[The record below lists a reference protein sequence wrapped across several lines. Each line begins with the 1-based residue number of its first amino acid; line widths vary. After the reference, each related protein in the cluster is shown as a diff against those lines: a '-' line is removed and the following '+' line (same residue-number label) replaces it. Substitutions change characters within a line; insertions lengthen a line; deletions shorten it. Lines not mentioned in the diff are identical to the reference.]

1 MMGFF
6 TPGRMMKFGV
16 ALLFDLL
23 KFIFSLA
30 FLFAPLIAG
39 VALGALAQSKCSGV
53 LPDWTPGK
61 GWVCSAT
68 GAVVGTAVTTGGYVL
83 EATGVGFVAIEGA
96 GEVLAD
102 ATDFMAWLVFLL
114 WFAMTGVKFFGGQRA
129 SGRFIAMMASS
140 VGGVIPF
147 LNVAPTIT
155 IGVVAVEYQHWLE
168 IRAQELV
175 RPPAPTRAAR
185 IAAQQGA

>member
-39 VALGALAQSKCSGV
+39 VALGALAQSKCEGV
-53 LPDWTPGK
+53 LPEWK
-61 GWVCSAT
+61 ASHWVCSAT

-140 VGGVIPF
+140 VGGVIPL

-185 IAAQQGA
+185 IAAQQSA

>member
-39 VALGALAQSKCSGV
+39 VALGAIAQSKCKDV
-53 LPDWTPGK
+53 LPTWHATE
-61 GWVCSAT
+61 WVCDAT

-83 EATGVGFVAIEGA
+83 EATGIGFIAVEGA

-114 WFAMTGVKFFGGQRA
+114 WFAITGVKFFGGQRA

-140 VGGVIPF
+140 VGGAIPF
-147 LNVAPTIT
+147 INVAPTIT
-155 IGVVAVEYQHWLE
+155 IGVIAVEYQHWLE
-168 IRAQELV
+168 LKAAGELA
-175 RPPAPTRAAR
+175 RPQAPTRAAR
-185 IAAQQGA
+185 IAAQQAA